1 MATEQEIQIAL
12 KNQNGGIT
20 LPYVLKCIYNAIW
33 SQYPSYQ
40 PIKNYLKIDN
50 NLYNYIIPRT
60 IKQSDLM
67 FLGLNPSVVTYK
79 KKTVPF
85 SLNLQQE
92 EIYKKTQDQY
102 IDGCVST
109 INYFETLRKVAGAIY
124 KTASDKKICWKFNN
138 DYICTTEI
146 TPLEFQDS
154 DDFAYYD
161 LLAIRHTN
169 HSDIEKAILK
179 NYTSSSVFTKFIN
192 EQLKIAKEVIKYV
205 NPKVIVVCN
214 ALASKM
220 VCLNR
225 SIFPPQVN
233 NKETATYNTI
243 NGVLGIA
250 KDLQFDN
257 KVGTYVWP
265 KSKSGLNQD
274 VYIFFSGM
282 FSGGALDS
290 GSIERTIFQIANI
303 I

>member
-1 MATEQEIQIAL
+1 MATEQEIQNAL
-12 KNQNGGIT
+12 KSQNGGTT
-20 LPYVLKCIYNAIW
+20 LPYVLKSIYDVIW
-33 SQYPSYQ
+33 SKYSTSQQIKHYQ
-40 PIKNYLKIDN
+40 NMDN

-85 SLNLQQE
+85 NLNLQQE
-92 EIYKKTQDQY
+92 DIYKKTSSPLKY
-102 IDGCVST
+102 SDGFVST
-109 INYFETLRKVAGAIY
+109 INYFETLRKVADAIY
-124 KTASDKKICWKFNN
+124 KTANKGNK
-138 DYICTTEI
+138 CT
-146 TPLEFQDS
+146 DN
-154 DDFAYYD
+154 FAYYD

-179 NYTSSSVFTKFIN
+179 NYTPSSVFTNFID